1 MGPVFPGVI
10 RIAWLALLLFVV
22 DERIVKAAPREIRKL
37 SDHFYTVD
45 DLQASSVELIVS
57 QLRLMGCFCSSH
69 GGNTSCRF
77 AQVHYLIH
85 PQSVGRSPHYYNASF
100 V

>member
-1 MGPVFPGVI
+1 MGLVFPGVI
-10 RIAWLALLLFVV
+10 RIVWLALLLFVV
-22 DERIVKAAPREIRKL
+22 DETIVQATPREIRKL

-45 DLQASSVELIVS
+45 DVQAPFVELIVS
-57 QLRLMGCFCSSH
+57 QLRLMGCFCISH
-69 GGNTSCRF
+69 DGNTSCQF
-77 AQVHYLIH
+77 AQVHCLIH